1 MVDQSINVSL
11 GAHQTQ
17 IINLKKSVKG
27 VGFVSLTQTGGDNS
41 ALLAAVHVSEPAKGF
56 SIAVPFSDPLKAKT
70 NQIHGAGLRLG
81 KLHGE
86 TLTPVIA
93 VRNVGEAETEVSA
106 TIPLGRAGNVDKI
119 RLPRLSLEPGETKLF
134 DTSDVRWR
142 KIDADITA
150 GLEIEYTGTPGSVVV
165 SAMSVE
171 PNGDKVFPLLMRDPQ
186 SNPSSKGDY
195 AWFAEDEYA
204 TTVYIKNVSEKEQ
217 TFRFE
222 ITYKQGIWGSN
233 LRKLAPHETYAFN
246 IKQIR
251 DAQVKGSEG
260 NTIPLDAESGTVFWA
275 IFDSAEK
282 ALIGRAETVDSSGG
296 RASTYE
302 CGCPC
307 SVNNQST
314 GYYDSRAVPV
324 TEDHHEPGGTRLYK
338 AQQQNEDCFGGGA
351 SWFDVTTSVEWTS
364 SNPNIATINGGGGVA
379 TVTAQNQQGFTGIT
393 ARWLAYR
400 HQWNPNNEACDSYSQ
415 YVYGVESFQTDPPI
429 PHNVRVVLDAG
440 GFPPACLFTGVY
452 RREVTVQIVNQFNR
466 NVTNGAVAEA
476 FANLDPNENTCGNG
490 NPNPTPCGVIDITGI
505 GQFTDIMT
513 VSDNSCGSGISQ
525 GSGCGF
531 TLTSTW
537 RMCGTQ
543 SMNIWTYNG
552 ETRSN
557 IVRVNGNGGSISS
570 GTELFP

>member
-1 MVDQSINVSL
+1 M
-11 GAHQTQ
+11 
-17 IINLKKSVKG
+17 
-27 VGFVSLTQTGGDNS
+27 
-41 ALLAAVHVSEPAKGF
+41 
-56 SIAVPFSDPLKAKT
+56 
-70 NQIHGAGLRLG
+70 
-81 KLHGE
+81 
-86 TLTPVIA
+86 IA
-93 VRNVGEAETEVSA
+93 VRNIGEVETEVSA
-106 TIPLGRAGNVDKI
+106 TIPLGRNGKVNNIK
-119 RLPRLSLEPGETKLF
+119 LPRLSLAPGEMKLF

-142 KIDADITA
+142 KIDSDGIA

-165 SAMSVE
+165 STMSVA
-171 PNGDKVFPLLMRDPQ
+171 PSGDKVFPLLMRDPQ
-186 SNPSSKGDY
+186 TNPSSSGDY
-195 AWFAEDEYA
+195 AWYAENEYA

-217 TFRFE
+217 TFRFD
-222 ITYKQGIWGSN
+222 IVYKQGIWGSN

-251 DAQVKGSEG
+251 DAQLKGSEG
-260 NTIPLDAESGTVFWA
+260 NTIPLDAERGHVYWT
-275 IFDSAEK
+275 IFGSAEK
-282 ALIGRAETVDSSGG
+282 ALIGRAEMVDYSGG
-296 RASTYE
+296 IASTYE

-307 SVNNQST
+307 SVINQNT
-314 GYYDSRAVPV
+314 GYFDSRAVPL

-338 AQQQNEDCFGGGA
+338 AQQQDKNCFGGGA
-351 SWFDVTTSVEWTS
+351 SWFDVTTSIEWSTS
-364 SNPNIATINGGGGVA
+364 DPNIATVDGVG
-379 TVTAQNQQGFTGIT
+379 TVTAQNQQGFTSIT
-393 ARWLAYR
+393 ARWLANTY
-400 HQWNPNNEACDSYSQ
+400 QYNPNTEFCDSFSQ
-415 YVYGVESFQTDPPI
+415 YVYGVEAFQTDPPI
-429 PHNVRVVLDAG
+429 PHHVRVVLDAG

-490 NPNPTPCGVIDITGI
+490 NPNPTPCGVIDVTGI

-513 VSDNSCGSGISQ
+513 VSGNSCGSGISQ